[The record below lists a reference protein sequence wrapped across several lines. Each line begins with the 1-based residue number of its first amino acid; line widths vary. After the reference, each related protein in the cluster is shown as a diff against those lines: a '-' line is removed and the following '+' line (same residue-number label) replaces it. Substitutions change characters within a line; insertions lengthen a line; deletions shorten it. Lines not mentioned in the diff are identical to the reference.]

1 MKVYG
6 ILKDYILVRQDDSR
20 YVISYGIEQVDETH
34 YTWYEIVF
42 YKKQK
47 SFLTLEEIKDAI
59 CQDINRQTDSKIL
72 SGFMWN
78 NNPVWLSTENQFN
91 YKAAYDLAV
100 QTQGANLPIKFKLG
114 EDAEG
119 NPIYYTFTD
128 VATLGDFYIKAMQYI
143 QECLVEGWERKD
155 SIDWNEYRPIGLI
168 EENVN

>member
-6 ILKDYILVRQDDSR
+6 ILKDYIPVRQDISR

-34 YTWYEIVF
+34 YTWYEVVF
-42 YKKQK
+42 YKKKNPLPTYEQIH
-47 SFLTLEEIKDAI
+47 EAI
-59 CQDINRQTDSKIL
+59 CADINTQTDEKIL
-72 SGFMWN
+72 SGFVWN

-100 QTQGANLPIKFKLG
+100 QTGGATLPIKFKLG

-143 QECLVEGWERKD
+143 QGCLAEGWERKD
-155 SIDWNEYRPIGLI
+155 AIDWEKYKPVY
-168 EENVN
+168 EE